1 MYMQMEI
8 SKKRVFVSFRDLRKV
23 SIRDFMESEVFDF
36 LVIVFSRLFV
46 DQFSDL
52 EYEQI
57 LCFQKVTGSNS
68 IIYSELVS
76 MEDRIFGID
85 QSLLSDISYTCE
97 VINSLVEEDYSLSCG
112 GQEEGEKLDFISD
125 FVQRF
130 VGLNIVEEDENVFS
144 GQ

>member
-1 MYMQMEI
+1 MQMEI

>member
-1 MYMQMEI
+1 MEI

-23 SIRDFMESEVFDF
+23 SIRDLMESEVFDF